1 MEILNIKQLSKHY
14 LDGENL
20 IKAVDKINLNIEQGE
35 FVSIVGSSGSG
46 KTTLLNL
53 IGGIDSPTSGEIIID
68 GTDLLSLNETERT
81 IFRRRKVGFI
91 FQSYNLVP
99 VLNAWE
105 NIVLPIELDGR
116 SVDESYIIDLMK
128 VLKIEDRKNHLPS
141 ALSGGEQQRVAIA
154 RAIASNPSIIL
165 ADEPT
170 GNLDSE
176 NSDEVMHLLKTC
188 VDKYGITLILIT
200 HNEDISNMSGRIVHL
215 KDGKVI

>member
-1 MEILNIKQLSKHY
+1 MEILKVKQLSKHY
-14 LDGENL
+14 QDGGNL
-20 IKAVDKINLNIEQGE
+20 IKAVDEIDLNIEQGE
-35 FVSIVGSSGSG
+35 FVSVVGSSGSG

-53 IGGIDSPTSGEIIID
+53 IGGIDSPTSGEIIVD
-68 GTDLLSLNETERT
+68 GTNLLSLNETERT

-116 SVDESYIIDLMK
+116 SVDDSYILDLMK
-128 VLKIEDRKNHLPS
+128 VLKIDDRRNHLPS

-188 VDKYGITLILIT
+188 VDNYGITLILIT

-215 KDGKVI
+215 KDGKVV

>member
-1 MEILNIKQLSKHY
+1 MEILRIKQLSKHY
-14 LDGENL
+14 EDGENL
-20 IKAVDKINLNIEQGE
+20 IKAVDNIDLSIEQGE
-35 FVSIVGSSGSG
+35 FVSVVGSSGSG

-53 IGGIDSPTSGEIIID
+53 IGGIDSPTSGEILID
-68 GTDLLSLNETERT
+68 GTDILSLNETERT

-116 SVDESYIIDLMK
+116 SVDEDYILDLMK
-128 VLKIEDRKNHLPS
+128 TLKIDDRKNHLPS
-141 ALSGGEQQRVAIA
+141 ALSGGQQQRVAIA
-154 RAIASNPSIIL
+154 RAIASNPAIIL

-176 NSDEVMHLLKTC
+176 NSDEVMHLLKQC

-200 HNEDISNMSGRIVHL
+200 HNEDISNMSGRIIHL
-215 KDGKVI
+215 RDGKVI